1 MALTVAEVQKLLDG
15 LEEKLTLRINSF
27 IMGKAVPI
35 KEAIEAHRGEIL
47 PQMALPAVKE
57 ERMSGTI
64 NLFNSTN
71 GEIVTEVQ
79 KQQVLLAQQM
89 GAASQALNETQ
100 QLDARVKDLTES
112 MNKYAEGQDLT

>member
-27 IMGKAVPI
+27 IMGMAVPI

-71 GEIVTEVQ
+71 GEIVLSAAGTHPTLSAAALITR
-79 KQQVLLAQQM
+79 VLVGHRIEPGTTACPP
-89 GAASQALNETQ
+89 
-100 QLDARVKDLTES
+100 RRP
-112 MNKYAEGQDLT
+112 